1 VGRVARSILLML
13 WVRIGSLNGLMQKR
27 PIGCWERWLGGEA
40 PSARSIGR
48 VAAGMNVDDLRELVH
63 RHYERRRRNKS
74 LHPVIGEI
82 RPVIFDGHESTS
94 SYLRCCRG
102 CSQRRVTVAEGERIQ
117 YYHRY
122 VMAMLLHGDG
132 YLLLDIEPQGPGEG
146 ESTAAIRL
154 LKRLLTRYPRAFN
167 AVVGDNLYLNPDFCR
182 LAAEHGKHFLAVLKD
197 ERCGLLVDA
206 RGLFECESSVG
217 FETDKKLYQCWDIEG
232 FTTWEQFEYPVR
244 VVRSLET
251 STVRRRC
258 ADEETETVSEWI
270 WATNMPKTVAGTEA
284 IVHIG
289 HARWR
294 IENNG
299 FNELVNE
306 WNADHVYKHEPNA
319 MLVFLLLLLLAYNV
333 FHAFLSLNLKPQLR
347 ARHTHRHFARLVA
360 AEFYVPSGDHFT

>member
-1 VGRVARSILLML
+1 MGRVAGSILLML

-27 PIGCWERWLGGEA
+27 PIGCWSGWLGGEV

-48 VAAGMNVDDLRELVH
+48 VAAGMNVDDLRALLH

-74 LHPVIGEI
+74 LHPVIGTI
-82 RPVIFDGHESTS
+82 RPLIFDGHESTS
-94 SYLRCCRG
+94 SYLRCCAG
-102 CSQRRVTVAEGERIQ
+102 CSQRRVTVAEGERVQ

-132 YLLLDIEPQGPGEG
+132 YLLLDVEPQRPGEG

-154 LKRLLTRYPRAFN
+154 LERLVAKYPRAFN
-167 AVVGDNLYLNPDFCR
+167 TVVGDNLYLNPDFCR
-182 LAAEHGKHFLAVLKD
+182 LAVEHGKHFLAVLKD
-197 ERCGLLVDA
+197 ERRDLLVDA
-206 RGLFECESSVG
+206 RGLFECESSAR
-217 FETDKKLYQCWDIEG
+217 FESDKKLHRCWDIEG

-244 VVRSLET
+244 VVRSIET
-251 STVRRRC
+251 TTVRRRL
-258 ADEETETVSEWI
+258 ADEDQEMISEWI
-270 WATNMPKTVAGTEA
+270 WATDIPQTVAGTKA
-284 IVHIG
+284 IIHIG

-347 ARHTHRHFARLVA
+347 ARHTTRHFARLVA
-360 AEFYVPSGDHFT
+360 AEFYIPSGDRFT